1 MTPQYKFDPNE
12 VTALRRSLEAPLETA
27 RLETASLAIELS
39 IGERIVKLLD
49 ALAASTVN
57 IPASMDTP
65 ATSQPNNSP
74 DEIKA
79 ILAATRHIED
89 KLDQRGQQSYVVVAQ
104 RGAGAPTATAPT
116 RMDPQPPAQE

>member
-39 IGERIVKLLD
+39 IGECIVKLLD
-49 ALAASTVN
+49 ALATSTVN
-57 IPASMDTP
+57 IPASMDMP
-65 ATSQPNNSP
+65 ATSRPNNSP

-79 ILAATRHIED
+79 ILAATRRIED
-89 KLDQRGQQSYVVVAQ
+89 KLDQWGQQSYVAAARWGV
-104 RGAGAPTATAPT
+104 GALTATAPT
-116 RMDPQPPAQE
+116 RTDPQPPAQE